1 MRAMISWLSL
11 IIVFLVITVLSVS
24 ADIQE
29 GLILYFSFDEAQGNT
44 VEDMTGN
51 SHNGTLKEGA
61 EITAGKIGAGAL
73 QIEGGNE
80 TMEVDTFA
88 ELETYQDNTYLFW
101 IDFTDP
107 ASGGWDQIVAKGAP
121 GSDRSPGIWVT
132 PEGLSIHYR
141 YNPGNLG
148 TWGITPTG
156 NQDGNFFEMN
166 TWYHIAGV
174 KTGAELIAYVNGE
187 EKAREAVPAEHA
199 QGEGMLYVGKSQTYA
214 GPGAKFI
221 IDELAIYNRPL
232 TQDEIVKL
240 LY

>member
-166 TWYHIAGV
+166 TWYRH
-174 KTGAELIAYVNGE
+174 K
-187 EKAREAVPAEHA
+187 
-199 QGEGMLYVGKSQTYA
+199 
-214 GPGAKFI
+214 
-221 IDELAIYNRPL
+221 NRRHPN
-232 TQDEIVKL
+232 
-240 LY
+240 